1 MAAPFKIV
9 GIDHVV
15 LRAAD
20 PAALERFYLDVL
32 GLSFETRQN
41 KLVQLRAGQA
51 LIDIVPAEDA
61 GPAGNP
67 LSTGAN
73 LDHLCLRVEPFDA
86 AAIAKHLAAQGITCG
101 AEALRY
107 GAEGQGPSIYLQ
119 DPEGNGIEL
128 KGPAAGGSSP
138 A

>member
-32 GLSFETRQN
+32 GLSFETRQG
-41 KLVQLRAGQA
+41 KLAQLRAGDA
-51 LIDIVPAEDA
+51 LIDIVPTDEA
-61 GPAGNP
+61 GLAGGT
-67 LSTGAN
+67 SSDGGAN

-86 AAIAKHLAAQGITCG
+86 SAIAKYFAGQGITCG
-101 AEALRY
+101 DFALWCR
-107 GAEGQGPSIYLQ
+107 G
-119 DPEGNGIEL
+119 
-128 KGPAAGGSSP
+128 
-138 A
+138 

>member
-20 PAALERFYLDVL
+20 PAALERFYVDVL
-32 GLSFETRQN
+32 GLNLEKRQGN
-41 KLVQLRAGQA
+41 LTQLRAGRA
-51 LIDIVPAEDA
+51 LIDIVPADEA
-61 GPAGNP
+61 GPAGGTS
-67 LSTGAN
+67 STGGAN
-73 LDHLCLRVEPFDA
+73 LDHLCLRIEPFDA
-86 AAIAKHLAAQGITCG
+86 GAIAEHLAAQGVTCG

-107 GAEGQGPSIYLQ
+107 GAEGQGPSVYLR

-128 KGPAAGGSSP
+128 KGPVAGS
-138 A
+138 